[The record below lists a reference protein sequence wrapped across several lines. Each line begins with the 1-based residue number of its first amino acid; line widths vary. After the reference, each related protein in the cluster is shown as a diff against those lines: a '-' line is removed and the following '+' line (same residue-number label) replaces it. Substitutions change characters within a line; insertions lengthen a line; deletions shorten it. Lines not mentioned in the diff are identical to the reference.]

1 MPSYEDAAKGSGS
14 AVVDFPI
21 KGRIEL
27 PGERLEMLRELVDGI
42 PLPMFVVGADGRILI
57 SNLSGEQGGN
67 LRAEFSAI
75 MIGSP
80 FEEVLRQLPLDE
92 ETFDRIREQIGKIAI
107 GATSL
112 VQDTYEL
119 LMSEPHV
126 LTVRAMRL
134 PYPGNLS
141 LVVLAG
147 ARSVAKERLSRRRK
161 QIQILRAQDEER
173 RRIARDLHDDTSQ
186 QLALIQVKLESL
198 RKAQT
203 ADQIAAACVEIESAL
218 QSAHH
223 QMRTLSYVLHP
234 PELTSG
240 GISEA
245 LSTFLKGF
253 ARRTQL
259 VVTFENA
266 IGRMKAPT
274 DLEIALYRVVQEA
287 LMNVSKHAGA
297 TTVSVSLRM
306 EARHLVLEIE
316 DNGIGI
322 PSDILAGRMPEAVGV
337 GLTGMRERVESLAG
351 HFCVERGMTGTKVRA
366 SFPVRR
372 SADVTMAPSG
382 LHDIVPDGI

>member
-1 MPSYEDAAKGSGS
+1 MRSCDDAAEGRGSV
-14 AVVDFPI
+14 VVDFPI
-21 KGRIEL
+21 KGSIEL
-27 PGERLEMLRELVDGI
+27 PRERLEMLRELIHGV
-42 PLPMFVVGADGRILI
+42 PLAMFVVGPDGRILI
-57 SNLSGEQGGN
+57 SNLSGEQGGS
-67 LRAEFSAI
+67 LRTEFSAI
-75 MIGSP
+75 MIGAP
-80 FEEVLRQLPLDE
+80 FEEVFHQLPLDE
-92 ETFDRIREQIGKIAI
+92 ESFNRVREQIGKIAV
-107 GATSL
+107 GAASL
-112 VQDTYEL
+112 AQDTYEL
-119 LMSEPHV
+119 LTADPHV
-126 LTVRAMRL
+126 VTVRAMRL

-147 ARSVAKERLSRRRK
+147 AQSVANERLSRRRR
-161 QIQILRAQDEER
+161 QVQILRAQDEER

-203 ADQIAAACVEIESAL
+203 SEQIADACVEIENAL

-234 PELTSG
+234 PELASG

-245 LSTFLKGF
+245 LNSFLKGF

-266 IGRMKAPT
+266 IGRMKAPA

-287 LMNVSKHAGA
+287 LINVSKHAEA
-297 TTVSVSLRM
+297 TTVSVSLTM
-306 EARHLVLEIE
+306 EAKCLILEIE

-322 PSDILAGRMPEAVGV
+322 PSDILAGRMPEAMGV
-337 GLTGMRERVESLAG
+337 GLTGMRERVEALAG

-372 SADVTMAPSG
+372 STDVSIAPSG
-382 LHDIVPDGI
+382 LNDIVPDGI

>member
-1 MPSYEDAAKGSGS
+1 M
-14 AVVDFPI
+14 VDFPM
-21 KGRIEL
+21 KGSIEL
-27 PGERLEMLRELVDGI
+27 PAERLEVLRELIHGI
-42 PLPMFVVGADGRILI
+42 PLPMFVVGGEGRILI
-57 SNLSGEQGGN
+57 SNLAGEQGGR

-75 MIGSP
+75 AIGSP
-80 FEEVLRQLPLDE
+80 FEDVLRQLPLDE
-92 ETFDRIREQIGKIAI
+92 EAFDRVREQVGRIAV
-107 GATSL
+107 GAASL
-112 VQDTYEL
+112 AQDTYEL
-119 LMSEPHV
+119 LTAEPQI
-126 LTVRAMRL
+126 LSVRAMRL

-141 LVVLAG
+141 LIVLAG
-147 ARSVAKERLSRRRK
+147 ARSAVKDRLSRRRK

-186 QLALIQVKLESL
+186 QLALIQVKLECL

-203 ADQIAAACVEIESAL
+203 SDQIADACIEIESAL

-240 GISEA
+240 GIAEA

-259 VVTFENA
+259 VVTFESSA
-266 IGRMKAPT
+266 GRLKAHA

-287 LMNVSKHAGA
+287 LMNVSKHAEA
-297 TTVSVSLRM
+297 TVVNVSLKM
-306 EARHLVLEIE
+306 QAKHLVLEIK

-322 PSDILAGRMPEAVGV
+322 PSEILTGRMPEAVGV
-337 GLTGMRERVESLAG
+337 GLTSMRERVESLAG
-351 HFCVERGMTGTKVRA
+351 HFRVERGVTGTQVRA

-372 SADVTMAPSG
+372 STDVVIAPSG
-382 LHDIVPDGI
+382 LHDIVPNGI

>member
-1 MPSYEDAAKGSGS
+1 MQSYDDAAEGSGS
-14 AVVDFPI
+14 VVVDFPT
-21 KGRIEL
+21 KGSIEL
-27 PGERLEMLRELVDGI
+27 PGERLDVLRELIHGI
-42 PLPMFVVGADGRILI
+42 PLPMFIVGADGGILI
-57 SNLSGEQGGN
+57 SNLAGEQGGR
-67 LRAEFSAI
+67 LRAEFSAVTV
-75 MIGSP
+75 GSP
-80 FEEVLRQLPLDE
+80 FEDVLRLLPLDE
-92 ETFDRIREQIGKIAI
+92 DAFDRIREQIGKIAV

-112 VQDTYEL
+112 AQDTYEL
-119 LMSEPHV
+119 LTAEPHV

-147 ARSVAKERLSRRRK
+147 AQSVARERLSRRRK

-203 ADQIAAACVEIESAL
+203 ADQIADACVEIESAL

-240 GISEA
+240 GITEA

-259 VVTFENA
+259 VVTFENFA
-266 IGRMKAPT
+266 GRLKAHA

-287 LMNVSKHAGA
+287 LMNVSKHAEA
-297 TTVSVSLRM
+297 TVVKVSLRL
-306 EARHLVLEIE
+306 EAKHLVLEIE
-316 DNGIGI
+316 DDGIGI
-322 PSDILAGRMPEAVGV
+322 PSEILTGRMPEAVGV
-337 GLTGMRERVESLAG
+337 GLASMRERVESLAG
-351 HFCVERGMTGTKVRA
+351 HFRVERGVMGTQVRA
-366 SFPVRR
+366 SFPMRR
-372 SADVTMAPSG
+372 STDVIAPSG

>member
-1 MPSYEDAAKGSGS
+1 MPSYDDAATGSGS
-14 AVVDFPI
+14 VVVDFPS
-21 KGRIEL
+21 KGSVEL
-27 PGERLEMLRELVDGI
+27 PAERLEVLRELIHGI
-42 PLPMFVVGADGRILI
+42 PMPMFIVGSHGRILI
-57 SNLSGEQGGN
+57 SNLAGEQGGR
-67 LRAEFSAI
+67 LRAEFGAVTV
-75 MIGSP
+75 GSP

-92 ETFDRIREQIGKIAI
+92 EAFDRVCEQIGKIAV

-112 VQDTYEL
+112 AQDTYEL
-119 LMSEPHV
+119 LTAEPHV

-134 PYPGNLS
+134 PYPENLS

-203 ADQIAAACVEIESAL
+203 SDQIADACIEIESAL

-240 GISEA
+240 GIAEA

-266 IGRMKAPT
+266 IGRLKAHA

-287 LMNVSKHAGA
+287 LMNVSKHAEA
-297 TTVSVSLRM
+297 TVVNVSLRL
-306 EARHLVLEIE
+306 EAKHLVLEIK
-316 DNGIGI
+316 DDGIGI
-322 PSDILAGRMPEAVGV
+322 PSDILAGRMPEAIGV
-337 GLTGMRERVESLAG
+337 GLTSMRERVESLAG
-351 HFCVERGMTGTKVRA
+351 HFRVERGTTGTQVRA

-372 SADVTMAPSG
+372 STDVVIAPSG
-382 LHDIVPDGI
+382 LNDIVPDRI